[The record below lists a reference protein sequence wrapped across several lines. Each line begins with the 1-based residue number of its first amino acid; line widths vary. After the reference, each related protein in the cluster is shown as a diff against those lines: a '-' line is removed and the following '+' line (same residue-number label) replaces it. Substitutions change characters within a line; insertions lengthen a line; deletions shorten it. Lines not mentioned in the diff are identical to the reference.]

1 MQEKV
6 MKVWEEIENAI
17 GTCCLHKKAA
27 YFEVSGKKVQQL
39 TMVTSAPVSAI
50 RNFIGEREVEEKQ
63 KNRFLFTHEGVQV
76 DLTTYC
82 DIEDVDEIYRRSFRQ
97 LLSVDSIGVRR
108 DGMVT
113 SLYNG
118 VDDVH
123 NKILRLTDENAEI
136 SEGLYRRM
144 LMLYASEGYSFDGNL
159 RIRLE
164 HEQLF
169 AKEGYRKKFCE
180 IFVANVLAE
189 RPDWKRVARMLEI
202 PGCALSHKP
211 SFGSYIE
218 KITEADKKHKRT
230 LIFLIMA
237 LLKITSKE
245 LHSLMQDVP
254 EVDYY
259 DSLCTYLTTRVDN
272 CDTFRKLRDRYGD
285 DFLDLLY
292 DLQELWVKDIEGKP
306 FRRYT
311 ERDFD
316 KMGLVASDE
325 NLWFNRNNP
334 VKITRPVVEEKP
346 TGKGEVRGIPSN
358 DVEDPIE
365 MVGIP
370 DYSKIMGPGYTE
382 EDFSEEEEPTE
393 GPVVDDYVMPSPNPE
408 ETVGSSTDELDVL
421 PASVEGKSSV
431 GFDAAGLDQYENG
444 GFGNRGAQMIRKE
457 PVIRGGGAYRPG
469 REHKSSM
476 INGNS

>member
-17 GTCCLHKKAA
+17 GTCLLHKKAA
-27 YFEVSGKKVQQL
+27 FFEVAGKKVQQL
-39 TMVTSAPVSAI
+39 TMVTTAPVSKI
-50 RNFIGEREVEEKQ
+50 LDFIGEREVEEKQ
-63 KNRFLFTHEGVQV
+63 KNRFFFTHDGVQV

-82 DIEDVDEIYRRSFRQ
+82 DIEDVDEIYRRSFKQ
-97 LLSVDSIGVRR
+97 LLSVDSIGVKR

-113 SLYNG
+113 SYCNG
-118 VDDVH
+118 VEDVH
-123 NKILRLTDENAEI
+123 NKVLRLTDDTAAI

-144 LMLYASEGYSFDGNL
+144 LLLYDSEGYSFDSNL
-159 RIRLE
+159 RDRLE
-164 HEQLF
+164 SEQLF

-189 RPDWKRVARMLEI
+189 RPDWKRVARLLEI
-202 PGCALSHKP
+202 PGCALSHQP
-211 SFGSYIE
+211 SFGSYIK
-218 KITEADKKHKRT
+218 KITEADKKQKRT

-245 LHSLMQDVP
+245 LHTLMLDVP

-272 CDTFRKLRDRYGD
+272 SDTFRKLRERYGD
-285 DFLDLLY
+285 DFIDLLY
-292 DLQELWVKDIEGKP
+292 DLQELWVKGIEGKP

-316 KMGLVASDE
+316 KMGLIATDR
-325 NLWFNRNNP
+325 NLWFDRNNP
-334 VKITRPVVEEKP
+334 VKSIKPVLAEKP
-346 TGKGEVRGIPSN
+346 AEKSGMSEIPSN
-358 DVEDPIE
+358 DTEEPMEI
-365 MVGIP
+365 VGTP
-370 DYSKIMGPGYTE
+370 VYNKIMGSGYADEDASE
-382 EDFSEEEEPTE
+382 EDDEPTE
-393 GPVVDDYVMPSPNPE
+393 GPVVDDYDMPAPAPE

-421 PASVEGKSSV
+421 PTSVEGKSS
-431 GFDAAGLDQYENG
+431 GRFDAANIVQYENDRSG
-444 GFGNRGAQMIRKE
+444 DRGTQMIRKE
-457 PVIRGGGAYRPG
+457 PVIRGGAYRPG
-469 REHKSSM
+469 REHKSSI